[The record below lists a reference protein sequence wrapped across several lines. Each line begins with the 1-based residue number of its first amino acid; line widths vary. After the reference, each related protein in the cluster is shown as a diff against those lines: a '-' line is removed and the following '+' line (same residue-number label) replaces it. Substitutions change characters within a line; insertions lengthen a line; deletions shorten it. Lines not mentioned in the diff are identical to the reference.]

1 MKVLRA
7 AVGNAFVLLVLFLL
21 ILPHVGPYFLW
32 GLETLLHALN

>member
-1 MKVLRA
+1 MKILRA

-32 GLETLLHALN
+32 ALEAVLSALN